1 MCAALCGCMV
11 GPDFEKP
18 KADKLLGESYSK
30 KADNKA
36 DNQTLAAWWKT
47 FGDDELNSL
56 IERALS
62 QNLDLEIA
70 KYRVLQAR
78 ANLGITQSSLLPV
91 VDLNAAMAEKTKNTM
106 INKASP
112 TYSAGL
118 TSSWEIDV
126 FGATRREIESKIALY
141 EAAFASQAASRIS
154 IAAEVADCYFKYRAT
169 QICLIITKKNLQTQK
184 NTCQITQQRRNN
196 GFVSELD
203 VVRAQAQVEST
214 MSEIPTLES
223 TLKTAQ
229 NALEL
234 LLAVKSGSLKDE
246 LEGTPA
252 KLPDLENYIPYGV
265 PAELLERRPD
275 IIAAEYDFRQAMAQ
289 IGVAQADLLPKFS
302 ITGSI
307 SYQAPDIGNMFQNQ
321 YGTWSVGPNISWNIF
336 NAGKT
341 LFNIERQ
348 KTAAKEY
355 EAKWKQTVLTA
366 AKEVED
372 GIVSSQKSR
381 QKIDILIELVRK
393 NQKAFDISK
402 KLYSEGELEFL
413 DLLETQR
420 SLLTSEQN
428 LVNNRKNLISDFIS
442 LYKALGGGWSIDDI
456 NRQKEDL
463 QKYIIFTDGNSLSLF

>member
-1 MCAALCGCMV
+1 M
-11 GPDFEKP
+11 PYNYKEKP
-18 KADKLLGESYSK
+18 
-30 KADNKA
+30 
-36 DNQTLAAWWKT
+36 
-47 FGDDELNSL
+47 
-56 IERALS
+56 
-62 QNLDLEIA
+62 
-70 KYRVLQAR
+70 
-78 ANLGITQSSLLPV
+78 AN
-91 VDLNAAMAEKTKNTM
+91 A
-106 INKASP
+106 
-112 TYSAGL
+112 
-118 TSSWEIDV
+118 
-126 FGATRREIESKIALY
+126 
-141 EAAFASQAASRIS
+141 
-154 IAAEVADCYFKYRAT
+154 
-169 QICLIITKKNLQTQK
+169 K

-442 LYKALGGGWSIDDI
+442 LYKALGGGWSIDYI
-456 NRQKEDL
+456 NNQKKDL
-463 QKYIIFTDGNSLSLF
+463 QKYIIFTDGDSLSLF